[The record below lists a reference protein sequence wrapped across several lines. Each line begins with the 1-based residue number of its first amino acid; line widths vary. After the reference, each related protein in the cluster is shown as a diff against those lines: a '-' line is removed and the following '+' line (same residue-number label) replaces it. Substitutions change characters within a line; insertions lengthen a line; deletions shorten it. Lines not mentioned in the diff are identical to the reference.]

1 MYSKFRV
8 SLKIKKKKT
17 PLFRH
22 FVDNFKSAK
31 I

>member
-8 SLKIKKKKT
+8 SLKIKKKT